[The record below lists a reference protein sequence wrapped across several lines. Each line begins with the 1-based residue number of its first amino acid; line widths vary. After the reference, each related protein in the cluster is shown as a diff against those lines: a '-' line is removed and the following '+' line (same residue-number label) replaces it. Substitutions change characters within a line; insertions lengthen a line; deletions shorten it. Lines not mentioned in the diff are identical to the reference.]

1 METTAT
7 SKVSHLVYKHSV
19 FKLCEKQDMYLS
31 SLNAGCYN
39 VWMSHP

>member
-7 SKVSHLVYKHSV
+7 SKVSDLLHKQSV
-19 FKLCEKQDMYLS
+19 FKLCKKQDMYLS
-31 SLNAGCYN
+31 SLNAGYNN